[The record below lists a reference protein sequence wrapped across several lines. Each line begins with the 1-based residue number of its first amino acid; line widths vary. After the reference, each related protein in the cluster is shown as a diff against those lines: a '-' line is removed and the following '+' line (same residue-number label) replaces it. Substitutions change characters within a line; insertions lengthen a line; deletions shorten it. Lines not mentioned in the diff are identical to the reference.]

1 MGMVLTSF
9 IHKFHNG
16 NPCDKIKAYTYTYN
30 IIFDDMIFRDHKLC
44 TVDHIKPNSNVRD
57 T

>member
-30 IIFDDMIFRDHKLC
+30 IIFDDISRSQAMHSRSYKETF
-44 TVDHIKPNSNVRD
+44 KP